1 MSGKS
6 KVTLETINDNL
17 QLLITKIGEVD
28 EKSDSQFRSVNARF
42 DAVDARLGGVD
53 ARLDG
58 ADTRADSIQAKITA
72 LQKTNDNMARLVA
85 RIPGIEERLTAL
97 ATDVAAIKVRLDNL
111 EGRYQHLSKKVDILY
126 DEYYAMRAAL
136 ERLEKRMDRTDAERL
151 AERVQLLE
159 QKVAALEKGAP
170 N

>member
-1 MSGKS
+1 MPGKS

-28 EKSDSQFRSVNARF
+28 EKSDSQFRSLNARF
-42 DAVDARLGGVD
+42 DGTDARM
-53 ARLDG
+53 
-58 ADTRADSIQAKITA
+58 DSMQTQLTN
-72 LQKTNDNMARLVA
+72 LQRTSDNMAKMVA

-97 ATDVAAIKVRLDNL
+97 EADVAAIKVRLDNL
-111 EGRYQHLSKKVDILY
+111 EGLYQHLTKKVDVLY

-136 ERLEKRMDRTDAERL
+136 ERLEKRMDRHDAERL

>member
-1 MSGKS
+1 MPEKS
-6 KVTLETINDNL
+6 KITLETINDNL

-28 EKSDSQFRSVNARF
+28 EKVDSQFKSVNARF
-42 DAVDARLGGVD
+42 DGTD
-53 ARLDG
+53 
-58 ADTRADSIQAKITA
+58 AKIDSMQAQLTN
-72 LQKTNDNMARLVA
+72 LQKTSDNMARMVV

-97 ATDVAAIKVRLDNL
+97 AADVAAIKVRLDTL
-111 EGRYQHLSKKVDILY
+111 EGLYEHLTKKVDILY

-136 ERLEKRMDRTDAERL
+136 ERLEKRMDRHEAERL

>member
-1 MSGKS
+1 MPGKS

-28 EKSDSQFRSVNARF
+28 EKSDSQFRSLNARF
-42 DAVDARLGGVD
+42 DGTDARM
-53 ARLDG
+53 
-58 ADTRADSIQAKITA
+58 DSMQTQLTN
-72 LQKTNDNMARLVA
+72 LQRTSDNMAKMVA

-97 ATDVAAIKVRLDNL
+97 EADVAAIKVRLDNL
-111 EGRYQHLSKKVDILY
+111 EGLYQHLTKKVDILY

-136 ERLEKRMDRTDAERL
+136 ERLEKRMDRHDAERL